1 MAMILFNAIR
11 AFDILKEVLV
21 SLFYGFSD
29 QRFVIDGTC
38 VPLGSILPPIAEEK
52 NEQDTIYLEGPKSAF
67 V

>member
-1 MAMILFNAIR
+1 M
-11 AFDILKEVLV
+11 

-38 VPLGSILPPIAEEK
+38 VPLGSILPPIAEEE